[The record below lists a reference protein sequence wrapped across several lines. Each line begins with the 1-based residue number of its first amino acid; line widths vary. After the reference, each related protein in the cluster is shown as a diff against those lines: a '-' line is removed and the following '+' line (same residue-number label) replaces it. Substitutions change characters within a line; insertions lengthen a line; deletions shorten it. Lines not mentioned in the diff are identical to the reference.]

1 MKHLQLPL
9 TIEERTSLRAGEMI
23 LLSGVI
29 YTARD
34 AAHKRLNE
42 LLDQGKELPLPL
54 QDQIIYYVGPT
65 PTPPGHI
72 YGSAGPT
79 TSMRMDAYAPRL
91 YDLGLA
97 ATIGKGYRTPAV
109 LDACVHNQAL
119 YLVAI
124 GGAGALLG
132 KCVTNVEMIAFE
144 DLGAEAITRLTVSEF
159 PVTVAIDT
167 CGNNVYATQGADA
180 GNR

>member
-9 TIEERTSLRAGEMI
+9 SMEERMQLKAGDLL
-23 LLSGVI
+23 LLSGTI

-34 AAHKRLNE
+34 AAHKRLND
-42 LLDQGKELPLPL
+42 LLNQGKPLPLPL

-65 PTPPGHI
+65 PAPPGHI

-97 ATIGKGYRTPAV
+97 ATIGKGYRTQPV
-109 LDACVHNQAL
+109 TDACIRNHSL

-132 KCVTNVEMIAFE
+132 KCVKKVEPVAFE
-144 DLGAEAITRLTVSEF
+144 DLGAEAITKLEVEDF

-167 CGNNVYATQGADA
+167 QGNNVYQK
-180 GNR
+180 

>member
-9 TIEERTSLRAGEMI
+9 SIEERTSLRAGEMI

-79 TSMRMDAYAPRL
+79 TSMRMHAYAPRL

-97 ATIGKGYRTPAV
+97 ATIG
-109 LDACVHNQAL
+109 
-119 YLVAI
+119 
-124 GGAGALLG
+124 
-132 KCVTNVEMIAFE
+132 
-144 DLGAEAITRLTVSEF
+144 
-159 PVTVAIDT
+159 
-167 CGNNVYATQGADA
+167 
-180 GNR
+180 

>member
-1 MKHLQLPL
+1 MKKLQLPL
-9 TIEERTSLRAGEMI
+9 SAAERDSLKAGEMV
-23 LLSGVI
+23 LLSGVM

-34 AAHKRLNE
+34 AAHKRLIE
-42 LLDQGKELPLPL
+42 MLDRDEALPLPL
-54 QDQIIYYVGPT
+54 QDQTIYYVGPT
-65 PTPPGHI
+65 PAPLGHV

-109 LDACVHNQAL
+109 VDACVRNQAL

-132 KCVTNVEMIAFE
+132 KCVTNVKMIAFE
-144 DLGAEAITRLTVSEF
+144 DLGAEAITRLTVREF

>member
-1 MKHLQLPL
+1 MKKLNLPL
-9 TIEERTSLRAGEMI
+9 SAEQRDSLKAGEMV
-23 LLSGVI
+23 LLSGVM

-34 AAHKRLNE
+34 AAHKRLIE
-42 LLDQGKELPLPL
+42 MLDRGETLPLPL
-54 QDQIIYYVGPT
+54 IDQTIYYVGPT
-65 PTPPGHI
+65 PAPQGHV

-109 LDACVHNQAL
+109 LDACVRNQAL

-144 DLGAEAITRLTVSEF
+144 DLGTEAITRLTVSEF